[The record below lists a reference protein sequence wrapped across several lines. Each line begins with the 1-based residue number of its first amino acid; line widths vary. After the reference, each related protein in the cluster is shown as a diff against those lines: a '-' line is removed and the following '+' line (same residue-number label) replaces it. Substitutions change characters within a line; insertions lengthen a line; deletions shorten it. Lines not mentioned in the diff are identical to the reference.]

1 MTLLHSERAGRTEL
15 LSRFTP
21 SMMPA
26 ETLEGVF
33 VGREQLLA
41 TIMRR
46 VGEAATSEAR
56 NQTLLVGPRGA
67 GKTHLIALT
76 YHRTQA
82 LIAGGARLQLSWLPE
97 DPWTIVSYRHLLA
110 AIAERLEGEPPLYS
124 RGSVAELEAWLTAR
138 ADEHGT
144 IVVLVENLDRILHQ
158 LGEPGQASLRH
169 FLQHGCKMLLIATS
183 TTLDR
188 SLVNQAFPFFDFF
201 TTTRLRPFTPE
212 QGRDML
218 VAIAERSGD
227 QELVDFLRSERGL
240 GRIKAI
246 AHLAG
251 GQPRLWSLL
260 SSSLTVH
267 DLDSLVDLLLTR
279 FDDLTPYY
287 QEQVAAISPQQR
299 LIVAELA
306 EANHPLYVGALAER
320 LEIDERSAAKAVKDL
335 VDRGWI
341 SPVNTVF
348 AKYLDRRRTY
358 YELAEPLA
366 RLSFQIKEA
375 RGKPLRLVVDFVKS
389 WFDPKD
395 LDGIE
400 AGGRL
405 EPYLEIVQTEFGSDA
420 VGCVVRRLTSLP
432 ITRAPA
438 LALLGQ
444 LDDALAALSAG
455 DATDL
460 MALPTSLRLALEDR
474 LRGDDLPGAAIKVRI
489 DLHRAAL
496 EEVGD
501 VPTPA
506 SEAWVTRAERL
517 LGEDPQDDQL
527 HVLLIRWLSQSWRFD
542 EAEAALV
549 AFAES
554 AGDQGSV
561 VSSRTYLA
569 DGYHSAARLDRAV
582 HLLEQILAYM
592 VRVLG
597 PDHPDT
603 LRSRSNLAFASEA
616 AGDLAGAIPLLEQ
629 TLADMVR
636 VLGPDHPD
644 TLTSRN
650 NLANAYREAGDLA
663 RAVPLLEQTLTDRLR
678 VLGPD

>member
-1 MTLLHSERAGRTEL
+1 MTEL

-33 VGREQLLA
+33 VGREHLLA

-46 VGEAATSEAR
+46 IEEAATSEAR

-67 GKTHLIALT
+67 GKTHLIALA
-76 YHRTQA
+76 YHRTRA
-82 LIAGGARLQLSWLPE
+82 LIADGLRLQLSWLPE

-110 AIAERLEGEPPLYS
+110 AIAERLEGEPPLAS
-124 RGSVAELEAWLTAR
+124 RGSVAELEARLTAR

-169 FLQHGCKMLLIATS
+169 FLQHGCRMLLIATS

-188 SLVNQAFPFFDFF
+188 SLVNQAFPLFDFF
-201 TTTRLRPFTPE
+201 TTTRLHPFTPE

-218 VAIAERSGD
+218 LAIAQRSGD

-240 GRIKAI
+240 GRVKAI

-260 SSSLTVH
+260 SSSLTVR
-267 DLDSLVDLLLTR
+267 DLDSLIDLLLTR

-287 QEQVAAISPQQR
+287 QEQLAAISPQQR

-320 LEIDERSAAKAVKDL
+320 LDIDERSAAKAVKDL

-341 SPVNTVF
+341 SPVSTVF
-348 AKYLDRRRTY
+348 ASYLDRRRTY

-389 WFDPKD
+389 WFDPHE
-395 LDGIE
+395 LDGI
-400 AGGRL
+400 AASDRL
-405 EPYLEIVQTEFGSDA
+405 EPYLAMVQAEFGSDA
-420 VGCVVRRLTSLP
+420 IGCVVRRLTSLP

-438 LALLGQ
+438 LALLGR
-444 LDDALAALSAG
+444 LDDALAAVSAG
-455 DATDL
+455 DATEL
-460 MALPTSLRLALEDR
+460 MALPTPLRLALEDR
-474 LRGDDLPGAAIKVRI
+474 LKGDDLAGAAIGVRA
-489 DLHRAAL
+489 DLHWAAL
-496 EEVGD
+496 EEVGY
-501 VPTPA
+501 VPTAA
-506 SEAWVTRAERL
+506 SVAWVVRSERL
-517 LGEDPQDDQL
+517 LSESPRNDAL
-527 HVLLIRWLSQSWRFD
+527 RVLLIQWLSQTWRFS
-542 EAEAALV
+542 EAEAALE
-549 AFAES
+549 ALAGS
-554 AGDQGSV
+554 AGDQWLVG
-561 VSSRTYLA
+561 SSRMFLA
-569 DGYHSAARLDRAV
+569 LGYIAANR
-582 HLLEQILAYM
+582 
-592 VRVLG
+592 
-597 PDHPDT
+597 
-603 LRSRSNLAFASEA
+603 
-616 AGDLAGAIPLLEQ
+616 
-629 TLADMVR
+629 
-636 VLGPDHPD
+636 
-644 TLTSRN
+644 RN
-650 NLANAYREAGDLA
+650 HALP
-663 RAVPLLEQTLTDRLR
+663 VLEQTLTDSRR
-678 VLGPD
+678 VVGPDHPATLYSRCNLAIAYRQDGQRERAQRILDAAAAEALQRFGPDHVATRMFMNNRDAGTPPIELIGSPPEQKGPLA